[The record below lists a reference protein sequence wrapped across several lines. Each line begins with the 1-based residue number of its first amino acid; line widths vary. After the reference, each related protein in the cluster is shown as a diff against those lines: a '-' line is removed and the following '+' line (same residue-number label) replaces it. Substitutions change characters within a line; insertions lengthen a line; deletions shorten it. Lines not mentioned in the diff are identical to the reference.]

1 MTTQTTFS
9 TRDAAFVR
17 DFHTMSEFGATEN
30 GGVERQA
37 ASAPDGQQRQWLTG
51 LLEARGFTVQFDRA
65 GNQWGL
71 YEAVPGAPFVV
82 VGSHMDSQPTAG
94 RYDGA
99 YGVLAAAHAAFR
111 LVEQWAAAGPAGQPR
126 FNIAVVN
133 WFNEEGS
140 RFKPSMMGS
149 SVYTGKLE
157 LETALATT
165 DAAGVSVRDALDAI
179 GCRGDYE
186 GPEAAYCAEIHIE
199 QGRSMEREGI
209 TIGLVNSN
217 WAANKYEFVVH
228 GEQAHTGS
236 TVIADRKDALLGASM
251 MVVAARELADAFP
264 GVLHTSVGQLTVYPN
279 SPVVVPS
286 RVSLLLDLRSAD
298 EAVLAEADA
307 LLHQRITE
315 IERLANV
322 TVERNHSHSWP
333 VTPVPARRRGTRG
346 QGGGRPG
353 PGEQAGDDPGRAR
366 FDQHE
371 GPRADRDAVR
381 AQRGRDLPQ
390 RARIHHGRG
399 HRGRAD
405 DAHRG
410 GRTGSATGRWRTD
423 PGRRPG
429 AGTQPAV
436 PG

>member
-1 MTTQTTFS
+1 LTTTTVFN
-9 TRDAAFVR
+9 TQDASFLR
-17 DFHTMSEFGATEN
+17 DFHTMSQFGATEN
-30 GGVERQA
+30 GGVDRQA
-37 ASAPDGQQRQWLTG
+37 ASAADGEQRRWLTG
-51 LLEARGFTVQFDRA
+51 LLESNGFTVKFDAA

-71 YEAVPGAPFVV
+71 FEAVPGAPYVV

-111 LVEQWAAAGPAGQPR
+111 LVRQWDAAGSAGQPK

-165 DAAGVSVRDALDAI
+165 DAGGMSVRQALEAI

-186 GPEAAYCAEIHIE
+186 GPDAAYCAEIHIE
-199 QGRSMEREGI
+199 QGRSMEREGV
-209 TIGLVNSN
+209 TIGLVHSN

-251 MVVAARELADAFP
+251 MVVAARELADRFP
-264 GVLHTSVGQLTVYPN
+264 GVLHTSVGQLSVYPN

-286 RVSLLLDLRSAD
+286 RVNLLLDLRSAD

-307 LLHQRITE
+307 LLHSRIAD
-315 IERLANV
+315 IERRANV
-322 TVERNHSHSWP
+322 AVERHTAHSWP
-333 VTPVPARRRGTRG
+333 VTPYQSEGVALAAKVAADLGLASKEVMTLAGHDSTNMKDLVPTVMLFVPSVDGISHNEHEYTTD
-346 QGGGRPG
+346 
-353 PGEQAGDDPGRAR
+353 EDIVAGLAMLTEVVSRLCHGAIEDHRAPE
-366 FDQHE
+366 D
-371 GPRADRDAVR
+371 
-381 AQRGRDLPQ
+381 
-390 RARIHHGRG
+390 
-399 HRGRAD
+399 
-405 DAHRG
+405 
-410 GRTGSATGRWRTD
+410 
-423 PGRRPG
+423 
-429 AGTQPAV
+429 
-436 PG
+436 

>member
-1 MTTQTTFS
+1 MTTTTSF
-9 TRDAAFVR
+9 TIQDTAFVE
-17 DFHTMSEFGATEN
+17 DFRTMSAFGATGN
-30 GGVERQA
+30 GGVDRQA
-37 ASAPDGQQRQWLTG
+37 ATVPDGEQRRWLAG
-51 LLEARGFTVQFDRA
+51 LLEERGFTVKFDHA

-111 LVEQWAAAGPAGQPR
+111 LAARWEAGAPAPK
-126 FNIAVVN
+126 FNLAVVN

-157 LETALATT
+157 LEDALNTK
-165 DAAGVSVRDALDAI
+165 DAGGVSVRDALDAI
-179 GCRGDYE
+179 GCRGTYE
-186 GPEAAYCAEIHIE
+186 GPAAAYCAEIHIE

-209 TIGLVNSN
+209 TIGLVSSN

-251 MVVAARELADAFP
+251 LVVAARELADRFP
-264 GVLHTSVGQLTVYPN
+264 GVLHTSVGQLNVYPN

-286 RVSLLLDLRSAD
+286 RVDLLLDLRSAD

-307 LLHQRITE
+307 LLHARITG
-315 IERLANV
+315 IERNANV
-322 TVERNHSHSWP
+322 TVEKNHSHSWA
-333 VTPVPARRRGTRG
+333 VTPYQAEGVELAAKVAADLGLSSKEVMTLAGHDSINMKDLVPTVMLFVPSVDGISHNEHEYTTD
-346 QGGGRPG
+346 
-353 PGEQAGDDPGRAR
+353 EDIVAGLAMLTEVVSRLCDGVLER
-366 FDQHE
+366 
-371 GPRADRDAVR
+371 
-381 AQRGRDLPQ
+381 
-390 RARIHHGRG
+390 
-399 HRGRAD
+399 
-405 DAHRG
+405 
-410 GRTGSATGRWRTD
+410 
-423 PGRRPG
+423 
-429 AGTQPAV
+429 
-436 PG
+436 

>member
-1 MTTQTTFS
+1 MTTTTRF
-9 TRDAAFVR
+9 TAQDTAFVQ
-17 DFHTMSEFGATEN
+17 DFRTMSAFGATGN
-30 GGVERQA
+30 GGVDRQA
-37 ASAPDGQQRQWLTG
+37 ATVPDGEQRRWLTG
-51 LLEARGFTVQFDRA
+51 LLEERGFTVKFDHA

-111 LVEQWAAAGPAGQPR
+111 LAARWEAGATAPK
-126 FNIAVVN
+126 FNLAVVN

-149 SVYTGKLE
+149 SVYTGKLD
-157 LETALATT
+157 LDAALNTK
-165 DAAGVSVRDALDAI
+165 DAAGITVRDALDAI
-179 GCRGDYE
+179 GCRGTFE

-209 TIGLVNSN
+209 TIGLVSSN

-251 MVVAARELADAFP
+251 LVVAARELADRFP
-264 GVLHTSVGQLTVYPN
+264 GVLHTSVGQLNVYPN

-286 RVSLLLDLRSAD
+286 RVNLLLDLRSAD

-307 LLHQRITE
+307 LLHARITE

-322 TVERNHSHSWP
+322 SVEKNHSHSWA
-333 VTPVPARRRGTRG
+333 VTPYQPEGVELAAKVAAHLGLSNKEVMTLAGHDSTNMKDLVPTVMLFVPSVDGISHNEHEYTTDEDIVAGLAMLTEVV
-346 QGGGRPG
+346 GRLC
-353 PGEQAGDDPGRAR
+353 D
-366 FDQHE
+366 
-371 GPRADRDAVR
+371 
-381 AQRGRDLPQ
+381 
-390 RARIHHGRG
+390 
-399 HRGRAD
+399 
-405 DAHRG
+405 
-410 GRTGSATGRWRTD
+410 
-423 PGRRPG
+423 G
-429 AGTQPAV
+429 ALED
-436 PG
+436 

>member
-1 MTTQTTFS
+1 MSQFGS
-9 TRDAAFVR
+9 TA
-17 DFHTMSEFGATEN
+17 N
-30 GGVERQA
+30 GGVDRQA
-37 ASAPDGQQRQWLTG
+37 ASVPDGEQRRWLAG
-51 LLEARGFTVQFDRA
+51 LLESRGFTVRFDRA

-71 YEAVPGAPFVV
+71 YEAVPGAPYVV
-82 VGSHMDSQPTAG
+82 LGSHMDSQPTAG

-111 LVEQWAAAGPAGQPR
+111 LVEKWVSAGPDSQPR

-149 SVYTGKLE
+149 SVYTGKLD
-157 LETALATT
+157 LETAMAIT
-165 DAAGVSVRDALDAI
+165 DAGGVSVRDALDAI

-186 GPEAAYCAEIHIE
+186 GPEAAFCAEIHIE
-199 QGRSMEREGI
+199 QGRSMEREGV
-209 TIGLVNSN
+209 TIGLVHSN

-251 MVVAARELADAFP
+251 MVVAARELADKFP

-298 EAVLAEADA
+298 EVVLSEADA
-307 LLHQRITE
+307 LLHQRIME
-315 IERLANV
+315 IETLASV

-333 VTPVPARRRGTRG
+333 VSPYQPEGVELAAKVAADLGLSNKTVMTLAGHDSTNMKDIVPTVMLFVPSVDGISHNEHEYTTDEDIVAGLTMLTEVASRLCSGDLEPVSTEGNRTP
-346 QGGGRPG
+346 
-353 PGEQAGDDPGRAR
+353 
-366 FDQHE
+366 
-371 GPRADRDAVR
+371 
-381 AQRGRDLPQ
+381 
-390 RARIHHGRG
+390 
-399 HRGRAD
+399 
-405 DAHRG
+405 
-410 GRTGSATGRWRTD
+410 
-423 PGRRPG
+423 
-429 AGTQPAV
+429 
-436 PG
+436 

>member
-1 MTTQTTFS
+1 MTTTTRF
-9 TRDAAFVR
+9 TAQDTAFVQ
-17 DFHTMSEFGATEN
+17 DFHTMSAFGATEN
-30 GGVERQA
+30 GGVDRQA
-37 ASAPDGQQRQWLTG
+37 ATIPDGEQRRWLAG
-51 LLEARGFTVQFDRA
+51 LLEEHGFTVKFDHA

-111 LVEQWAAAGPAGQPR
+111 LAARWEAGATAPT
-126 FNIAVVN
+126 FNLAVVN

-149 SVYTGKLE
+149 SVYTGKLD
-157 LETALATT
+157 LEDALDTK
-165 DAAGVSVRDALDAI
+165 DAAGISVRDALDAI
-179 GCRGDYE
+179 GCRGTFE

-199 QGRSMEREGI
+199 QGRSMEREGV
-209 TIGLVNSN
+209 TIGLVSSN

-251 MVVAARELADAFP
+251 LVVAARELADRFP
-264 GVLHTSVGQLTVYPN
+264 GVLHTSVGQLNVYPN

-286 RVSLLLDLRSAD
+286 RVNLLLDLRSAD

-307 LLHQRITE
+307 LLHARITE

-322 TVERNHSHSWP
+322 SVEKNHSHSWA
-333 VTPVPARRRGTRG
+333 VTPYQPEGVELAAKVAADLGLSNKEVMTLAGHDSTNMKDLVPTVMLFVPSVDGISHNEHEYTKDEDIVAGLTMLTEVVARLC
-346 QGGGRPG
+346 
-353 PGEQAGDDPGRAR
+353 D
-366 FDQHE
+366 
-371 GPRADRDAVR
+371 
-381 AQRGRDLPQ
+381 
-390 RARIHHGRG
+390 
-399 HRGRAD
+399 
-405 DAHRG
+405 
-410 GRTGSATGRWRTD
+410 
-423 PGRRPG
+423 G
-429 AGTQPAV
+429 ALED
-436 PG
+436 

>member
-1 MTTQTTFS
+1 LTTTTAFS
-9 TRDAAFVR
+9 TEDVAFIR
-17 DFHTMSEFGATEN
+17 DFRIMSQFGSTEN
-30 GGVERQA
+30 GGVDRQA
-37 ASAPDGQQRQWLTG
+37 ATAPDGEQRRWLTD
-51 LLEARGFTVQFDRA
+51 LLESRGFTVRFDSV

-71 YEAVPGAPFVV
+71 FEAVPGAAYVV

-111 LVEQWAAAGPAGQPR
+111 LVEKWAAAGTDGRPR

-186 GPEAAYCAEIHIE
+186 GPDAAFCAEIHVE
-199 QGRSMEREGI
+199 QGRRMEREGV
-209 TIGLVNSN
+209 TIGLVHSN
-217 WAANKYEFVVH
+217 WAANKYEFVVN

-251 MVVAARELADAFP
+251 IVVVARELADHFP
-264 GVLHTSVGQLTVYPN
+264 SVLHTSVGQLTVYPN

-286 RVSLLLDLRSAD
+286 RVNLLVDLRSAD

-315 IERLANV
+315 IERTANV

-333 VTPVPARRRGTRG
+333 VMPYQPEGVELAAKVAADLGLVNKPVMTLAGHDSTNMKDIVPTVMLFVPSVDGISHNEHEYTTDEDIVAGLTMLTEVANRLCNGALETVSAAGGTA
-346 QGGGRPG
+346 P
-353 PGEQAGDDPGRAR
+353 
-366 FDQHE
+366 
-371 GPRADRDAVR
+371 
-381 AQRGRDLPQ
+381 
-390 RARIHHGRG
+390 
-399 HRGRAD
+399 
-405 DAHRG
+405 
-410 GRTGSATGRWRTD
+410 
-423 PGRRPG
+423 
-429 AGTQPAV
+429 
-436 PG
+436 

>member
-1 MTTQTTFS
+1 MTITTSFTTQDT
-9 TRDAAFVR
+9 AFVQ
-17 DFHTMSEFGATEN
+17 DFRTMSAFGATAN
-30 GGVERQA
+30 GGVDRQA
-37 ASAPDGQQRQWLTG
+37 ATIPDGEQRRWLAG
-51 LLEARGFTVQFDRA
+51 LLEEHGFTVKFDHA

-111 LVEQWAAAGPAGQPR
+111 LAARWEAGATAPK
-126 FNIAVVN
+126 FNLAVVN

-157 LETALATT
+157 LEDALNTQ
-165 DAAGVSVRDALDAI
+165 DAAGVTVRDALDAI
-179 GCRGDYE
+179 GCRGTFE

-199 QGRSMEREGI
+199 QGRSMEREGV
-209 TIGLVNSN
+209 TIGLVSSN

-251 MVVAARELADAFP
+251 LVVAARELADRFP
-264 GVLHTSVGQLTVYPN
+264 GALHTSVGQLNVYPN

-286 RVSLLLDLRSAD
+286 RVNLLLDLRSAD

-307 LLHQRITE
+307 LLHARITE

-322 TVERNHSHSWP
+322 SVEKHHSHSWA
-333 VTPVPARRRGTRG
+333 VTPYQPEGVELAAKVAADLGLSNKEVMTLAGHDSTNMKDLVPTVMLFVPSVDGISHNEHEYTTDHDIVAGLTMLTEVV
-346 QGGGRPG
+346 GRLC
-353 PGEQAGDDPGRAR
+353 D
-366 FDQHE
+366 
-371 GPRADRDAVR
+371 
-381 AQRGRDLPQ
+381 
-390 RARIHHGRG
+390 
-399 HRGRAD
+399 
-405 DAHRG
+405 
-410 GRTGSATGRWRTD
+410 
-423 PGRRPG
+423 G
-429 AGTQPAV
+429 ALED
-436 PG
+436 

>member
-1 MTTQTTFS
+1 MTSTTSF
-9 TRDAAFVR
+9 TAQDNAFVQ
-17 DFHTMSEFGATEN
+17 DFHTMSAFGATEN
-30 GGVERQA
+30 GGVDRQA
-37 ASAPDGQQRQWLTG
+37 ASQPDGEQRHWLTG
-51 LLEARGFTVQFDRA
+51 LLESRGFTVRFDRV

-111 LVEQWAAAGPAGQPR
+111 LVAQWNAPGAEAPK

-149 SVYTGKLE
+149 SVYTGKLP
-157 LETALATT
+157 LDTALATT
-165 DAAGVSVRDALDAI
+165 DAAGISVQDALDAI
-179 GCRGDYE
+179 ACRGSYE

-209 TIGLVNSN
+209 TIGLVSSN

-251 MVVAARELADAFP
+251 LVVAARDIANRFP
-264 GVLHTSVGQLTVYPN
+264 GVLHTSVGQLNVYPN

-298 EAVLAEADA
+298 ESVLAQADA
-307 LLHQRITE
+307 LLHERITE
-315 IERLANV
+315 IEALANV
-322 TVERNHSHSWP
+322 SVEQHHSHSWP
-333 VTPVPARRRGTRG
+333 VTPYQPEGVELTAKVAADLGLSNKEVMTLAGHDSTNMKDIVPTVMLFVPSVDGISHNEHEYTKD
-346 QGGGRPG
+346 
-353 PGEQAGDDPGRAR
+353 EDIVAGLAMLTEVVNR
-366 FDQHE
+366 
-371 GPRADRDAVR
+371 
-381 AQRGRDLPQ
+381 LCN
-390 RARIHHGRG
+390 
-399 HRGRAD
+399 
-405 DAHRG
+405 
-410 GRTGSATGRWRTD
+410 
-423 PGRRPG
+423 G
-429 AGTQPAV
+429 ALED
-436 PG
+436 

>member
-1 MTTQTTFS
+1 MTTTASFTAQDT
-9 TRDAAFVR
+9 AFVQ
-17 DFHTMSEFGATEN
+17 DFRTMSAFGATEN
-30 GGVERQA
+30 GGVDRQA
-37 ASAPDGQQRQWLTG
+37 ATVPDGEQRRWLTG
-51 LLEARGFTVQFDRA
+51 LLEEHGFTVKFDHA

-111 LVEQWAAAGPAGQPR
+111 LVSRWEAGAEAPT
-126 FNIAVVN
+126 FNLAVVN

-157 LETALATT
+157 LEDALNTQ
-165 DAAGVSVRDALDAI
+165 DAAGVTVRDALDAI
-179 GCRGDYE
+179 GCRGTFE

-209 TIGLVNSN
+209 TIGLVSSN

-251 MVVAARELADAFP
+251 LVVAARELADRFP
-264 GVLHTSVGQLTVYPN
+264 GVLHTSVGQLNVYPN

-286 RVSLLLDLRSAD
+286 RVNLLLDLRSAD

-307 LLHQRITE
+307 LLHQRIAE
-315 IERLANV
+315 IEQAANV
-322 TVERNHSHSWP
+322 SVEQHHSHSWA
-333 VTPVPARRRGTRG
+333 VTPYQPEGVELAAKVAADLGLSNKEVMTLAGHDSTNMKDLVPTVMLFVPSVDGISHNEHEYTTDQDIVAGLTMLTEVVRRLC
-346 QGGGRPG
+346 
-353 PGEQAGDDPGRAR
+353 D
-366 FDQHE
+366 
-371 GPRADRDAVR
+371 
-381 AQRGRDLPQ
+381 
-390 RARIHHGRG
+390 
-399 HRGRAD
+399 
-405 DAHRG
+405 
-410 GRTGSATGRWRTD
+410 
-423 PGRRPG
+423 G
-429 AGTQPAV
+429 ALED
-436 PG
+436 

>member
-1 MTTQTTFS
+1 MTTTTAFS
-9 TRDAAFVR
+9 TQDAAFIR
-17 DFHTMSEFGATEN
+17 DFQIMSQFGSTAN
-30 GGVERQA
+30 GGVDRQA
-37 ASAPDGQQRQWLTG
+37 ASVPDGEQRRWLAG
-51 LLEARGFTVQFDRA
+51 LLESRGFTVRFDRA

-71 YEAVPGAPFVV
+71 YEAVPGAPYVV
-82 VGSHMDSQPTAG
+82 LGSHMDSQPTAG

-111 LVEQWAAAGPAGQPR
+111 LVEKWVSAGPDSQPR

-149 SVYTGKLE
+149 SVYTGKLD
-157 LETALATT
+157 LETAMAIT
-165 DAAGVSVRDALDAI
+165 DAGGVSVRDALDAI

-186 GPEAAYCAEIHIE
+186 GPEAAFCAEIHIE
-199 QGRSMEREGI
+199 QGRSMEREGV
-209 TIGLVNSN
+209 TIGLVHSN

-251 MVVAARELADAFP
+251 MVVAARELADKFP

-298 EAVLAEADA
+298 EVVLSEADA
-307 LLHQRITE
+307 LLHQRIME
-315 IERLANV
+315 IETLASV

-333 VTPVPARRRGTRG
+333 VSPYQPEGVELAAKVAADLGLSNKTVMTLAGHDSTNMKDIVPTVMLFVPSVDGISHNEHEYTTDEDIVAGLTMLTEVASRLCSGDLEPVSTEGNRTP
-346 QGGGRPG
+346 
-353 PGEQAGDDPGRAR
+353 
-366 FDQHE
+366 
-371 GPRADRDAVR
+371 
-381 AQRGRDLPQ
+381 
-390 RARIHHGRG
+390 
-399 HRGRAD
+399 
-405 DAHRG
+405 
-410 GRTGSATGRWRTD
+410 
-423 PGRRPG
+423 
-429 AGTQPAV
+429 
-436 PG
+436 

>member
-1 MTTQTTFS
+1 VTNNNFS
-9 TRDAAFVR
+9 PDDAEFLR
-17 DFHTMSEFGATEN
+17 DFRDMSEFGATPN
-30 GGVERQA
+30 GGVDRQA
-37 ASAPDGQQRQWLTG
+37 ASEADGQQRRWLTG
-51 LLEARGFTVQFDRA
+51 LLEARGFTVKFDQA

-71 YEAVPGAPFVV
+71 YEVVPGAPFVV

-111 LVEQWAAAGPAGQPR
+111 LTESWAATVRTQAGTGGPQ

-149 SVYTGKLE
+149 SVYTGKLD
-157 LETALATT
+157 LDAALATT
-165 DAAGVSVRDALDAI
+165 DAAGISVREALDAI
-179 GCRGDYE
+179 GCRGDYK

-199 QGRSMEREGI
+199 QGRSMERDGV

-251 MVVAARELADAFP
+251 MVVAARELADRFP

-286 RVSLLLDLRSAD
+286 RVNLLLDLRSAD
-298 EAVLAEADA
+298 EAVLAEADT
-307 LLHQRITE
+307 LLHERISE

-322 TVERNHSHSWP
+322 TVERHHSHSWP
-333 VTPVPARRRGTRG
+333 VTPYQPEGVELAAKVAADLGLANKQVMTLAGHDSTNMKDIVPTVMLFVPSVDGISHNEHEFTTDADTVAGVAMLTEVLSRLCHGHLAAAVVPA
-346 QGGGRPG
+346 
-353 PGEQAGDDPGRAR
+353 
-366 FDQHE
+366 
-371 GPRADRDAVR
+371 
-381 AQRGRDLPQ
+381 
-390 RARIHHGRG
+390 
-399 HRGRAD
+399 
-405 DAHRG
+405 
-410 GRTGSATGRWRTD
+410 
-423 PGRRPG
+423 
-429 AGTQPAV
+429 
-436 PG
+436 

>member
-1 MTTQTTFS
+1 MTTTTSF
-9 TRDAAFVR
+9 TAQDTAFVQ
-17 DFHTMSEFGATEN
+17 DFRTMSAFGATEN
-30 GGVERQA
+30 GGVDRQA
-37 ASAPDGQQRQWLTG
+37 ATIPDGEQRRWLTG
-51 LLEARGFTVQFDRA
+51 LLEERGFTVKFDHA

-111 LVEQWAAAGPAGQPR
+111 LVSRWESGAEAPR
-126 FNIAVVN
+126 FNLAVVN

-157 LETALATT
+157 LEDALNTK
-165 DAAGVSVRDALDAI
+165 DAGGVTVRDALDAI
-179 GCRGDYE
+179 GCRGSYE

-209 TIGLVNSN
+209 TIGLVSSN

-251 MVVAARELADAFP
+251 LVVAARELADRFP
-264 GVLHTSVGQLTVYPN
+264 GVLHTSVGQLNVYPN

-286 RVSLLLDLRSAD
+286 RVNMLLDLRSAD

-307 LLHQRITE
+307 LLHTRIAE

-322 TVERNHSHSWP
+322 SVEQHHSHSWA
-333 VTPVPARRRGTRG
+333 VTPYQPEGVELAAKVAADLGLSNKEVMTLAGHDSTNMKDLVPTVMLFVPSVDGISHNEHEYTTD
-346 QGGGRPG
+346 QDIV
-353 PGEQAGDDPGRAR
+353 AGLAMLTEVVSR
-366 FDQHE
+366 
-371 GPRADRDAVR
+371 
-381 AQRGRDLPQ
+381 LCN
-390 RARIHHGRG
+390 
-399 HRGRAD
+399 
-405 DAHRG
+405 
-410 GRTGSATGRWRTD
+410 
-423 PGRRPG
+423 G
-429 AGTQPAV
+429 ALED
-436 PG
+436 

>member
-1 MTTQTTFS
+1 MTTTTSF
-9 TRDAAFVR
+9 TTQDTAFVQ
-17 DFHTMSEFGATEN
+17 DFRTMSAFGATEN
-30 GGVERQA
+30 GGVDRQA
-37 ASAPDGQQRQWLTG
+37 ATIPDGEQRRWLAG
-51 LLEARGFTVQFDRA
+51 LLEEHGFTVKFDHA

-111 LVEQWAAAGPAGQPR
+111 LVARWEAGATAPK
-126 FNIAVVN
+126 FNLAIVN

-149 SVYTGKLE
+149 SVYTGKLD
-157 LETALATT
+157 LEDALNTK
-165 DAAGVSVRDALDAI
+165 DAAGITVRDALDAI
-179 GCRGDYE
+179 DCRGTFE

-199 QGRSMEREGI
+199 QGRSMEREGV
-209 TIGLVNSN
+209 TIGLVSSN

-251 MVVAARELADAFP
+251 MVVAAREIADRFS
-264 GVLHTSVGQLTVYPN
+264 GVLHTSVGQLNVYPN

-286 RVSLLLDLRSAD
+286 RVNLLLDLRSAD

-307 LLHQRITE
+307 LLHARITE

-322 TVERNHSHSWP
+322 SVEKNHSHSWA
-333 VTPVPARRRGTRG
+333 VTPYQPEGVELAAKVAADLGLSNKEVMTLAGHDSTNMKDLVPTVMLFVPSVDGISHNEHEYTTDEDIVAGLTMLTEVVARLC
-346 QGGGRPG
+346 
-353 PGEQAGDDPGRAR
+353 D
-366 FDQHE
+366 
-371 GPRADRDAVR
+371 
-381 AQRGRDLPQ
+381 
-390 RARIHHGRG
+390 
-399 HRGRAD
+399 
-405 DAHRG
+405 
-410 GRTGSATGRWRTD
+410 
-423 PGRRPG
+423 G
-429 AGTQPAV
+429 ALKD
-436 PG
+436 

>member
-1 MTTQTTFS
+1 MTTTTRF
-9 TRDAAFVR
+9 TAQDTAFVQ
-17 DFHTMSEFGATEN
+17 DFRTMSAFGATGN
-30 GGVERQA
+30 GGVDRQA
-37 ASAPDGQQRQWLTG
+37 ATVPDGEQRRWLTG
-51 LLEARGFTVQFDRA
+51 LLEERGFTVKFDHA

-111 LVEQWAAAGPAGQPR
+111 LAARWEAGATAPK
-126 FNIAVVN
+126 FNLAVVN

-149 SVYTGKLE
+149 SVYTGKLD
-157 LETALATT
+157 LDAALNTK
-165 DAAGVSVRDALDAI
+165 DAAGITVRDALDAI
-179 GCRGDYE
+179 GCRGTFE

-209 TIGLVNSN
+209 TIGLVSSN

-251 MVVAARELADAFP
+251 LVVAARELADRFP
-264 GVLHTSVGQLTVYPN
+264 GVLHTSVGQLNVYPN

-286 RVSLLLDLRSAD
+286 RVNLLLDLRSAD

-307 LLHQRITE
+307 LLHARITE

-322 TVERNHSHSWP
+322 SVEKNHSHSWA
-333 VTPVPARRRGTRG
+333 VTPYQPEGVELAAKVAAHLGLSNKEVMTLAGHDSTNMKDLVPTVMLFVPSVDGISHNEHEYTTD
-346 QGGGRPG
+346 
-353 PGEQAGDDPGRAR
+353 EDIVAGLAMLTEVVSRLCD
-366 FDQHE
+366 
-371 GPRADRDAVR
+371 
-381 AQRGRDLPQ
+381 
-390 RARIHHGRG
+390 
-399 HRGRAD
+399 
-405 DAHRG
+405 
-410 GRTGSATGRWRTD
+410 
-423 PGRRPG
+423 G
-429 AGTQPAV
+429 ALED
-436 PG
+436 

>member
-1 MTTQTTFS
+1 MTTTTRF
-9 TRDAAFVR
+9 TAQDTAFVQ
-17 DFHTMSEFGATEN
+17 DFQTMSAFGATEN
-30 GGVERQA
+30 GGVDRQA
-37 ASAPDGQQRQWLTG
+37 ATIPDGEQRRWLAG
-51 LLEARGFTVQFDRA
+51 LLEDHGFTVKFDHA

-111 LVEQWAAAGPAGQPR
+111 LAARWGAGAAAPR
-126 FNIAVVN
+126 FNLAVVN

-157 LETALATT
+157 LEDALNTK
-165 DAAGVSVRDALDAI
+165 DAAGITVRDALDAI
-179 GCRGDYE
+179 GCRGTFE

-209 TIGLVNSN
+209 TIGLVSSN

-251 MVVAARELADAFP
+251 LVVAARELADRFP
-264 GVLHTSVGQLTVYPN
+264 GVLHTSVGQLNVYPN

-286 RVSLLLDLRSAD
+286 RVNLLLDLRSAD

-307 LLHQRITE
+307 LLHARITE

-322 TVERNHSHSWP
+322 SVEKHHSHSWA
-333 VTPVPARRRGTRG
+333 VTPYQPEGVELAAKVAADLGLSNKEVMTLAGHDSTNMKDLVPTVMLFVPSVDGISHNEHEYTTD
-346 QGGGRPG
+346 
-353 PGEQAGDDPGRAR
+353 EDIVAGLTMLTEVVSRLCDGVL
-366 FDQHE
+366 
-371 GPRADRDAVR
+371 AD
-381 AQRGRDLPQ
+381 
-390 RARIHHGRG
+390 
-399 HRGRAD
+399 
-405 DAHRG
+405 
-410 GRTGSATGRWRTD
+410 
-423 PGRRPG
+423 
-429 AGTQPAV
+429 
-436 PG
+436 